1 MAIKLAIRLHNRY
14 TALKAKAKG
23 LRVGSS
29 STTTTN
35 GGQKQCLWCRILRR
49 KSPEPLMNNADIHAW
64 MSSDGTLFEPGI
76 QVTQGLSGNL
86 NPEGIFSFREG
97 ANSRLSVRSN
107 APPLSSVC
115 SFRTSSSRY
124 SSDEACVDNDHTNS
138 NDDDDNDDRR
148 TTICPVDKEASSVYS
163 FRTSSSHY
171 SSDEACVDSDHINIS
186 DNDDNDWT
194 TICSFGEEEETFY
207 DAEDGLPR
215 SIRDM
220 VPLPSTYS
228 PFASDLDT
236 LPSAYNLWA
245 F

>member
-23 LRVGSS
+23 LRVSS
-29 STTTTN
+29 STTTKN

-64 MSSDGTLFEPGI
+64 MSSDGTLFEPGM
-76 QVTQGLSGNL
+76 QVTQDFNGNL
-86 NPEGIFSFREG
+86 NPEGRFSFREG

-107 APPLSSVC
+107 APPPSSVY

-124 SSDEACVDNDHTNS
+124 SSDEACVDSDHDNI
-138 NDDDDNDDRR
+138 NDDDDNDW
-148 TTICPVDKEASSVYS
+148 TTICSVDEEASRIYL

-171 SSDEACVDSDHINIS
+171 SSDEACVDSNCTNTTND
-186 DNDDNDWT
+186 DDNDWT
-194 TICSFGEEEETFY
+194 TICSFGEEEEETFY

-215 SIRDM
+215 STRDM

>member
-29 STTTTN
+29 STTTKN

-64 MSSDGTLFEPGI
+64 MSSDGTLFEPGM
-76 QVTQGLSGNL
+76 QVTQGLNNNL
-86 NPEGIFSFREG
+86 NPEGIFPFREG

-107 APPLSSVC
+107 APPPSSVC

-124 SSDEACVDNDHTNS
+124 SSDEACVDSDYTNITND
-138 NDDDDNDDRR
+138 
-148 TTICPVDKEASSVYS
+148 
-163 FRTSSSHY
+163 
-171 SSDEACVDSDHINIS
+171 
-186 DNDDNDWT
+186 DDNDWT
-194 TICSFGEEEETFY
+194 TICSCGEEEEETLY

-215 SIRDM
+215 STRDM
-220 VPLPSTYS
+220 VLLPSTYS
-228 PFASDLDT
+228 PFSSEVDS